1 MRHTH
6 KIAGRWLALCALG
19 VCGINMLPGLQFKAD
34 AAEPMRHMTIA
45 QIVADMGQGINLG
58 NTFEACGDWIDS
70 SSITNYETA
79 WGSPAISQMC
89 SPLGRLN
96 HIQNQAIRSRLLTM

>member
-34 AAEPMRHMTIA
+34 DAEPMRHMTIA
-45 QIVADMGQGINLG
+45 
-58 NTFEACGDWIDS
+58 
-70 SSITNYETA
+70 
-79 WGSPAISQMC
+79 
-89 SPLGRLN
+89 
-96 HIQNQAIRSRLLTM
+96 